1 MELLS
6 YINEEQFLMI
16 QHKLIKHFVELE
28 NHAKHFEQI
37 INIGN

>member
-16 QHKLIKHFVELE
+16 QHKITKHHEELE
-28 NHAKHFEQI
+28 NHVEHFKRI
-37 INIGN
+37 IKSGN

>member
-16 QHKLIKHFVELE
+16 QQKIIKREAELK
-28 NHAKHFEQI
+28 NHAKHFQQI
-37 INIGN
+37 IKSRN